1 MKRDK
6 RKLVKRNPFV
16 TLAIKRK
23 AGSHDKPYKA
33 MRSKL
38 NRDLF
43 ADS

>member
-6 RKLVKRNPFV
+6 RKLTKRNPYV
-16 TLAIKRK
+16 LLAIKRK

-38 NRDLF
+38 NREGWD
-43 ADS
+43 D